1 MSKIAVFGDQINN
14 IKMLKIANHAIVVV
28 NADVEVKRYIMS
40 G

>member
-1 MSKIAVFGDQINN
+1 
-14 IKMLKIANHAIVVV
+14 MLKIANHAIVVV